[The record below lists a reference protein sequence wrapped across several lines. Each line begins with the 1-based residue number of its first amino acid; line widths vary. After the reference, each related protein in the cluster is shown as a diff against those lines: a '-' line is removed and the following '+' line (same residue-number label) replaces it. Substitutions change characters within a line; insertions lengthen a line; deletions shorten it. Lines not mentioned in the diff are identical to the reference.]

1 MQKLLE
7 KEFRELIKCRE
18 NPQVFFSR
26 YLYTVERKKGKMR
39 FPEYQY
45 LKNLVDVLG
54 RERLVIVLK
63 SRQMLIS
70 WTVTAFVV
78 WDMIFKGN
86 SDNLFISKRKDE
98 AVELLRRAKY
108 IFDNLPDWMKPEIGA
123 NTKSVFELRDI
134 NSRII
139 SLPATP
145 DIGRTYS
152 PSRVFADEMAFIPHD
167 REIFVSLQPALDGG
181 GAFIGVSTSNGPNTK
196 HSELLLGAPEN
207 GWRRID
213 IHYSLNP
220 EKDKNWEKEA
230 KKGISEEDWKREQ
243 EMDLYS
249 CGNLVYEIFT
259 ESDHIIFYS
268 FNNSLRTFRSIDFG
282 YHTPVVLWGQVTS
295 DDKLII
301 FDEWVGENNTT
312 EEMIEAVKILDKKHG
327 ITEESVEMT
336 YCDPAGSAK
345 NDEGISPVEK
355 LKAAGIKVNFRSSG
369 VLTGVNL
376 VREKLRSA
384 DGRVSLLIS
393 GSCERIISDFRGYR
407 KKEKSDEPK
416 KDGITDHTMDAL
428 RYMVINIFQKRKID
442 PVFLLKPKV
451 SGVDRNLT

>member
-1 MQKLLE
+1 MQKLR
-7 KEFRELIKCRE
+7 KEHFIELIKCRE
-18 NPQVFFSR
+18 NPYVFFCK
-26 YLYTVERKKGKMR
+26 YLYTVERKKGKMK
-39 FPEYQY
+39 FPEYPY
-45 LKNLVDVLG
+45 LKKLVDVLKK
-54 RERLVIVLK
+54 ERLVVILK

-78 WDMIFKGN
+78 WDMLFNRN

-98 AVELLRRAKY
+98 AIELLRRAKY
-108 IFDNLPDWMKPEIGA
+108 IFDNLPEWMKPEIGV
-123 NTKSVFELRDI
+123 NTKSVFELKEK

-152 PSRVFADEMAFIPHD
+152 PNRVFADEMAFIPHD
-167 REIFVSLQPALDGG
+167 REIFSSLQPALDGG

-196 HSELLLGAPEN
+196 HAELLLGVPEN
-207 GWRRID
+207 GWKRID
-213 IHYSLNP
+213 IHYALNP
-220 EKDKNWEKEA
+220 EKNETWKKEA

-249 CGNLVYEIFT
+249 CGNLVYEIFN
-259 ESDHIIFYS
+259 ESDHIIYYS
-268 FNNSLRTFRSIDFG
+268 ICETMRTFRGIDFG
-282 YHTPVVLWGQVTS
+282 YHTPVVLWGQLTS

-301 FDEWVGENNTT
+301 FDEWVGDNNTT
-312 EEMIEAVKILDKKHG
+312 EEMIEAIKMIDKKHG
-327 ITEESVEMT
+327 IDEENVEMT

-355 LKAAGIKVNFRSSG
+355 LKEAGIKVNFRSSG
-369 VLTGVNL
+369 VLAGVNL

-384 DGRVSLLIS
+384 DGRISLLVS
-393 GSCERIISDFRGYR
+393 KNCERLISDFRGYR

-442 PVFLLKPKV
+442 PAFLLKPKV
-451 SGVDRNLT
+451 SGIDRE